1 MLLHCDIF
9 LIKEAGLT
17 HSKEAEIRVEKRK
30 RKRKRRIKYERV
42 ARRGSIINIKQF

>member
-30 RKRKRRIKYERV
+30 RKRRIKSEGV